1 MGCGLI
7 CAQTALSLRT
17 DVRLSVSKRGHDRS
31 SLALS
36 PGGLDFLWCSLR
48 RCQQR
53 VDPWTG
59 ILDFLILPGARP
71 LSPTK
76 TVADFILS
84 ILLSERNLPRGSRPD
99 FIFIQPWL
107 DAFLDQ
113 HLSDL
118 ADGWLVLIIVAQK
131 HIKDFR
137 FGVLSIHTEG

>member
-1 MGCGLI
+1 MVFPSAMSAAGR
-7 CAQTALSLRT
+7 SL
-17 DVRLSVSKRGHDRS
+17 D
-31 SLALS
+31 
-36 PGGLDFLWCSLR
+36 
-48 RCQQR
+48 
-53 VDPWTG
+53 G